1 MIRNFRFCSALAAL
15 ALAVPATM
23 MTAPGAAADAVADY
37 FAGKRLTLVVS
48 YGAGGSY
55 GLYGRLVAS
64 HIGDHL
70 PGKPSVV
77 VQYMPGAGG
86 LKATNYLYNAAA
98 KDGSFVGMVTKDL
111 VVEQALRPAK
121 TKFDARKFNWVGRIN
136 EYVAVILVMNGR
148 GVSSFDDIKKK
159 QIIMGVSGRNHHGY
173 MLASMLNKLVGTKFK
188 LVTGYRGAKAM
199 NVAMEGGEV
208 DARIGSSMSLKTQ
221 LAAQY
226 RDGKILPIVQSGEA
240 KAVELPNVPLV
251 NTMFANPADREVA
264 QLIDS
269 GTVIGWSVLM
279 PPSVPGDRV
288 AAWRTS
294 FAQLEN
300 DPGLRSRAAKAKAD
314 ISFKTGA
321 EIAGFVGK
329 VLSTDPA
336 VFARARN
343 LVGIKK

>member
-1 MIRNFRFCSALAAL
+1 MKNQFPRLALAAGV
-15 ALAVPATM
+15 ALAAAALPAGS
-23 MTAPGAAADAVADY
+23 ASADAVADY

-55 GLYGRLVAS
+55 GLYGRLVADRIS
-64 HIGDHL
+64 AYL

-111 VVEQALRPAK
+111 VVEQALRPSK

-136 EYVAVILVMNGR
+136 EYVAVIIVATGR
-148 GVSSFDDIKKK
+148 GVKSFEDLKKK
-159 QIIMGVSGRNHHGY
+159 QVIMGVSGRSHHGY
-173 MLASMLNKLVGTKFK
+173 LLASMLNHLVGTKIK

-199 NVAMEGGEV
+199 NLAMEGGEV

-221 LAAQY
+221 LVAQY
-226 RDGKILPIVQSGEA
+226 RDGKIMPIVQSGEQKAPELA
-240 KAVELPNVPLV
+240 KVPLV
-251 NTMFANPADREVA
+251 NTLFKNPADRQVA

-269 GTVIGWSVLM
+269 GTIIGWSVLM
-279 PPSVPGDRV
+279 PPGVPGDRV
-288 AAWRTS
+288 GAWRAS
-294 FAQLEN
+294 FDKLAGDATLK
-300 DPGLRSRAAKAKAD
+300 SRAKQAKVD
-314 ISFKTGA
+314 LSFKTGKQ
-321 EIAGFVGK
+321 IAAFVGQ

-336 VFARARN
+336 VFARARK